1 MTNWSETRLV
11 PGAEPRH
18 PPSESRLHPSSES
31 KLFAASESRL
41 HPASEPRLQPT
52 SESKILPPSDSK
64 VLSARPRPTRSM
76 GRVVEPV
83 HISAGVAPP
92 EPAVV
97 EIRSRCHDEVVEY
110 THAFA
115 SAYARSRFRSA
126 VVQPISV
133 ASYELLSNAVNY
145 GSAVGEIVF
154 QFIEAPQSVGVR
166 VSNDAVQVRIDML
179 RAHLERIGRDPEG
192 AFLEEMRRSM
202 GGGAGRAMLGLAR
215 IVHECKLTLDVHIDG
230 SHVTI
235 AAREA

>member
-1 MTNWSETRLV
+1 M
-11 PGAEPRH
+11 PRGLN
-18 PPSESRLHPSSES
+18 PNEGSPSRP
-31 KLFAASESRL
+31 
-41 HPASEPRLQPT
+41 HPASEPRLPPA
-52 SESKILPPSDSK
+52 SEPKILPPSDSK
-64 VLSARPRPTRSM
+64 VLSARPRPTRSL
-76 GRVVEPV
+76 GRVVEQV
-83 HISAGVAPP
+83 HISAGHAPP

-126 VVQPISV
+126 AVQPISV

-154 QFIEAPQSVGVR
+154 QFLEAPQSVGVR

-179 RAHLERIGRDPEG
+179 RSHLERIGRDPEG
-192 AFLEEMRRSM
+192 AFLEEMKRSM

-215 IVHECKLTLDVHIDG
+215 IVHECKLILDVHIEG
-230 SHVTI
+230 SYISI
-235 AAREA
+235 AAREPA